1 MEPKP
6 NEEKKLGRPK
16 NPEQDIPVNETT
28 QDRLDMAQESID
40 EYISI
45 DDLTKQWKNTFTKIA
60 QMAATPGIGTVAA
73 KWNKLNPFLQNQ
85 RIKEIY
91 TRAKTYDRSSIS
103 KFLES
108 PGNFERELRAL
119 GWANASSQQIL

>member
-28 QDRLDMAQESID
+28 QERLDMEGDSTN

-45 DDLTKQWKNTFTKIA
+45 DDLTKRWKATFNKIA
-60 QMAATPGIGTVAA
+60 QMATTPGIGTVAE

-85 RIKEIY
+85 LIKEIY
-91 TRAKTYDRSSIS
+91 TRAKSYDRTSIS
-103 KFLES
+103 QFLES

-119 GWANASSQQIL
+119 GWANASSQ

>member
-28 QDRLDMAQESID
+28 QERLDMERDSTN

-45 DDLTKQWKNTFTKIA
+45 DDLTKRWKATFNKIA
-60 QMAATPGIGTVAA
+60 QMATTPGIGTVAE

-91 TRAKTYDRSSIS
+91 TRAKSYDRTSIS
-103 KFLES
+103 RFLES

-119 GWANASSQQIL
+119 GWANASSQ